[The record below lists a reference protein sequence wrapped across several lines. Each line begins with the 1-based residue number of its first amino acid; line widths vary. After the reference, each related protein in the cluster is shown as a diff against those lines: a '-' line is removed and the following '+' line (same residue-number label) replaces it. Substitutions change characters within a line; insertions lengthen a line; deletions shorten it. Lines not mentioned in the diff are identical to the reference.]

1 MKLTQEWLL
10 AALVRA
16 LRTFAQTFLGF
27 LAVGAAMSDVDW
39 VRAASVSGV
48 AAIICIVTSVA
59 TGLPEATVDGTIT
72 DGSDGPTATA
82 TLEDKSK
89 AMAKKSVRLTVK

>member
-39 VRAASVSGV
+39 MRAASVSGV

-59 TGLPEATVDGTIT
+59 TGLPEAEIDGTIT
-72 DGSDGPTATA
+72 NEGEPTTATA
-82 TLEDKSK
+82 TLPNKVQSLSK
-89 AMAKKSVRLTVK
+89 KAVRLKVE